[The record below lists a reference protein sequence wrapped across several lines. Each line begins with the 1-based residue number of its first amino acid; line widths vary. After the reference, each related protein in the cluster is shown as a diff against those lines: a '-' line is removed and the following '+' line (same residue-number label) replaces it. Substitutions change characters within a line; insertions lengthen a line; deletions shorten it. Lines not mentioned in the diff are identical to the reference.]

1 MSTLI
6 AIHSALSN
14 TAWLF
19 FLILGLW
26 GLFRA
31 IRGQAVN
38 GNYLGAAF
46 IGQMIFVVQAV
57 LGTILAIGGGPGG
70 IGRPGIS
77 VLPRGLRP
85 GGDRG
90 PRPRATSVALPARP
104 PAIEA
109 GYPLPQLELAILTAE
124 LAVELIEL
132 QAPPGQLSH
141 PHPAVQTEGI
151 PGRGRGRRDQW

>member
-31 IRGQAVN
+31 IRGQSVN

-46 IGQMIFVVQAV
+46 IGQMIFVAQAV
-57 LGTILAIGGGPGG
+57 LGTILAIGGGLGD
-70 IGRPGIS
+70 IGRPEIHVLYGVFALIFLPFVYVSLLRGDDTNRAQWVLAFTTLFLFGIA
-77 VLPRGLRP
+77 LRSIS
-85 GGDRG
+85 
-90 PRPRATSVALPARP
+90 TS
-104 PAIEA
+104 I
-109 GYPLPQLELAILTAE
+109 
-124 LAVELIEL
+124 
-132 QAPPGQLSH
+132 
-141 PHPAVQTEGI
+141 
-151 PGRGRGRRDQW
+151 